1 MPNDELTLVLS
12 GHVCRPQTADLRPFW
27 CGFIELQRKLPTD
40 RKVEQIV
47 VHSWNP
53 ELADLA
59 RLVYAPHAECHEIQ
73 PCFYPEFVHRIDP
86 PDRFELGLDRLNSTW
101 KNVSLQSVLG
111 NARSRAKAVQL
122 MDELPEQ
129 AGQVLVTRWDL
140 GQTGSA
146 QVNQLVAD
154 AAMPKSYLYLSYF
167 SEVDEGYADMWLL
180 APWEIARRFGDFDA
194 FVLDA
199 LAGKNAYLQEFSESG
214 WPRARKKTRYECA
227 LLHPVGQ
234 CAHALA
240 SRLIGAIRVWAL
252 GRSLPKRVLRRLTG
266 PIHRLLKRPTLTA
279 ENSCVMGLEAAPR
292 TFPSFMALNIHAL
305 LKYFILCEGL
315 REQTR
320 FLTHGD
326 FEISMLSGQ
335 LIHPQPVVLLLW
347 SDDYDE
353 HSLTR
358 LLEASLLPID
368 AVYLL
373 GEGAARVWKPLPDGS
388 GSMRVLAPGACSDR
402 DRLSCALA
410 DVANQGSEPAP
421 VLIMPTAAAFLNC
434 QDWYYLNA
442 LLKYIVWRQ
451 QPYVGLNGG
460 QGVKASMEF
469 PGITMAR
476 GGGAFSLDMAAGI
489 AGGIRQ
495 FLGAYDLTLNGL
507 SERVDRML
515 LEFPVVEKDGGLF

>member
-12 GHVCRPQTADLRPFW
+12 GHLCRPQTADLRPFW
-27 CGFIELQRKLPTD
+27 RGFIELQRKLPTS
-40 RKVEQIV
+40 RKVGQIV

-59 RLVYAPHAECHEIQ
+59 RTVYAPHAECHETQ

-86 PDRFELGLDRLNSTW
+86 PDRFERGLDRLNSTW

-146 QVNQLVAD
+146 QVNKLVAD
-154 AAMPKSYLYLSYF
+154 AAMPASHLYLSYF

-180 APWEIARRFGDFDA
+180 APWAIARRFGDFDA

-199 LAGKNAYLQEFSESG
+199 LVGKNGYLKEFSESG
-214 WPRARKKTRYECA
+214 WPRARKKTRYEDA
-227 LLHPVGQ
+227 LSHPVGQ
-234 CAHALA
+234 RAHALA
-240 SRLIGAIRVWAL
+240 SRLIGAIRSQAL
-252 GRSLPKRVLRRLTG
+252 GSTLPERVLRRLTG
-266 PIHRLLKRPTLTA
+266 PIQRFLERPPLTA
-279 ENSCVMGLEAAPR
+279 ENSFVMGLEAAPR
-292 TFPSFMALNIHAL
+292 TFPPFMALNIHAL
-305 LKYFILCEGL
+305 LKYFILSEGL
-315 REQTR
+315 RERTR
-320 FLTHGD
+320 FLTPED

-335 LIHPQPVVLLLW
+335 LINPQSVVLLLW
-347 SDDYDE
+347 GGDDDE
-353 HSLTR
+353 QALSR
-358 LLEASLLPID
+358 LVEGSPLPLD

-373 GEGAARVWKPLPDGS
+373 GGSAARVWTPARDGI
-388 GSMRVLAPGACSDR
+388 GAIRVLTSGTGSDR

-410 DVANQGSEPAP
+410 DVANQTGESAP

-442 LLKYIVWRQ
+442 LLKHIAWRQ

-460 QGVKASMEF
+460 QSVKVSMEF
-469 PGITMAR
+469 PGLFMAR
-476 GGGAFSLDMAAGI
+476 GGGAFSLDMAAGT
-489 AGGIRQ
+489 AGGIRP
-495 FLGAYDLTLNGL
+495 FLDASDLTFNGL
-507 SERVDRML
+507 SERADRML
-515 LEFPVVEKDGGLF
+515 LEFPVVVKDGGLF

>member
-12 GHVCRPQTADLRPFW
+12 GHLCRPQTADLRPFW
-27 CGFIELQRKLPTD
+27 RGFIELQRKLPTS
-40 RKVEQIV
+40 RKVGQIV

-53 ELADLA
+53 ELAGLA
-59 RLVYAPHAECHEIQ
+59 RAVYAPHAECHETQ

-122 MDELPEQ
+122 MDKLPEQ

-154 AAMPKSYLYLSYF
+154 AAMPASHLYLSYF

-180 APWEIARRFGDFDA
+180 APWAIARRFGDFDA

-199 LAGKNAYLQEFSESG
+199 LAGKNAYLKEFSESG
-214 WPRARKKTRYECA
+214 WPRARKKTRYEDA
-227 LLHPVGQ
+227 ISHPVGQ
-234 CAHALA
+234 RAHALA
-240 SRLIGAIRVWAL
+240 SRLIGAIRSRAL
-252 GRSLPKRVLRRLTG
+252 GSTLPERVLRRLTG
-266 PIHRLLKRPTLTA
+266 PIQRFLERPPLTA

-305 LKYFILCEGL
+305 LKYFILSEGL

-320 FLTHGD
+320 FLTHED

-335 LIHPQPVVLLLW
+335 LINPQPVVLLLW
-347 SDDYDE
+347 GSDDDE
-353 HSLTR
+353 QALSR
-358 LLEASLLPID
+358 LVEASPLPLD

-373 GEGAARVWKPLPDGS
+373 GKGAARVWTPAPDSRGA
-388 GSMRVLAPGACSDR
+388 MRVLAPGAGSDR
-402 DRLSCALA
+402 DRLLCALA
-410 DVANQGSEPAP
+410 DVANQAGESAP

-442 LLKYIVWRQ
+442 LLKYIAWRQ

-460 QGVKASMEF
+460 RSVKVSMEF
-469 PGITMAR
+469 PGLSMAR
-476 GGGAFSLDMAAGI
+476 GGGAFSLNMAAGT
-489 AGGIRQ
+489 AGGIRP
-495 FLGAYDLTLNGL
+495 FLDASDLTLNGL
-507 SERVDRML
+507 SERADRML
-515 LEFPVVEKDGGLF
+515 LEFPVVVKDGGLF